1 MIVKESFE
9 NNTIKPDFTRSMFDT
24 VAEMKAVSKK
34 TMPYVYIATC
44 KETGKAYIYN
54 KSADIDE
61 TLGLWRELG
70 AGNTSSGSGSD
81 SGSGSGS
88 GSDSGSGISVDE
100 VKVLIKSA
108 MAHTMYQFDTLP
120 DGNIDGIEFKI
131 GDRAYQGS
139 DKKIYVVEDEYN
151 GSISWA
157 LEGETSGGGSSGGG
171 SSGGG
176 GSNPS
181 EPSEPSTEY
190 TLYYGYI
197 NGSLPTTNKVT
208 DEGFTI
214 NADVLKALSS
224 KTITSKSNS
233 ITYTATETEDNAPG
247 QSFPT
252 YAYPASLGEITKYT
266 NSVGTFNVADSY
278 TRFDVD
284 VDGTAYYAYV
294 QTKGHAPMAGDTFDF
309 TYA

>member
-9 NNTIKPDFTRSMFDT
+9 NSTINPDFTRAMFNT

-54 KSADIDE
+54 KNNEIDE

-70 AGNTSSGSGSD
+70 AENTSSG
-81 SGSGSGS
+81 
-88 GSDSGSGISVDE
+88 SGSGISVDE
-100 VKVLIKSA
+100 VKNLIKAA
-108 MAHTMYQFDTLP
+108 MSHTMYQFDTLP

-139 DKKIYVVEDEYN
+139 DKKIYVVEDEYD
-151 GSISWA
+151 GSISWT
-157 LEGETSGGGSSGGG
+157 LESETSGGG

-181 EPSEPSTEY
+181 EPSEPSTKY

-197 NGSLPTTNKVT
+197 NGSLSTTEKVT

-214 NADVLKALSS
+214 NADVLKSLSS

-233 ITYTATETEDNAPG
+233 ITYTATDTEENAPG

-278 TRFDVD
+278 TKFDVD
-284 VDGTAYYAYV
+284 VDGTAYYAYA

>member
-9 NNTIKPDFTRSMFDT
+9 NSTINPDFTRSMFNT
-24 VAEMKAVSKK
+24 VTEMKAVSKK

-54 KSADIDE
+54 KNNEIDE

-70 AGNTSSGSGSD
+70 AENTSSGSGSD
-81 SGSGSGS
+81 SGN
-88 GSDSGSGISVDE
+88 GISVDE
-100 VKVLIKSA
+100 VKNLIKAA

-120 DGNIDGIEFKI
+120 DENIDGIEFKI

-139 DKKIYVVEDEYN
+139 DKKIYVVEDEYD

-157 LEGETSGGGSSGGG
+157 LESETSGGG

-181 EPSEPSTEY
+181 EPSEPSTKY

-197 NGSLPTTNKVT
+197 NGSLSTTEKVT

-214 NADVLKALSS
+214 NGDVLKALSS

-233 ITYTATETEDNAPG
+233 ITYTATDTEENALG

>member
-9 NNTIKPDFTRSMFDT
+9 NSTINPDFTRSMFNT
-24 VAEMKAVSKK
+24 VAEMKAVPKK

-54 KSADIDE
+54 KNNEIDE

-70 AGNTSSGSGSD
+70 AGNTSSGSGND
-81 SGSGSGS
+81 SGN
-88 GSDSGSGISVDE
+88 GISVDE
-100 VKVLIKSA
+100 VKNLIKAA

-120 DGNIDGIEFKI
+120 DENIDGIEFKI

-139 DKKIYVVEDEYN
+139 DKKIYVVEDEYD

-157 LEGETSGGGSSGGG
+157 LESETSGGG

-181 EPSEPSTEY
+181 EPSEPSTKY

-197 NGSLPTTNKVT
+197 NGSLSTTEKVT

-233 ITYTATETEDNAPG
+233 ITYTATDTEENALG

-278 TRFDVD
+278 TKFDVN

>member
-9 NNTIKPDFTRSMFDT
+9 NSTINPDFTRSMFNT
-24 VAEMKAVSKK
+24 VAEMKAVPKK
-34 TMPYVYIATC
+34 TMPYLYIATC

-54 KSADIDE
+54 KNNEIDE

-70 AGNTSSGSGSD
+70 SGNTS
-81 SGSGSGS
+81 SGSGS
-88 GSDSGSGISVDE
+88 GSDSGSGISVEE
-100 VKVLIKSA
+100 VKVLIKAA
-108 MAHTMYQFDTLP
+108 MTHTMYQFDTLP

-171 SSGGG
+171 

-181 EPSEPSTEY
+181 EPSEPSTTY

-197 NGSLPTTNKVT
+197 NGSLPTTEKVT

-233 ITYTATETEDNAPG
+233 ITYTATEAEDNALG

-266 NSVGTFNVADSY
+266 NSVGTFNVVDSY
-278 TRFDVD
+278 TRFDID

>member
-9 NNTIKPDFTRSMFDT
+9 NNTINPDFTRSMFNT
-24 VAEMKAVSKK
+24 VAEMKAVPKK
-34 TMPYVYIATC
+34 SMPYVYIATC

-54 KSADIDE
+54 KSADMDE

-81 SGSGSGS
+81 SGSG
-88 GSDSGSGISVDE
+88 ISVDE
-100 VKVLIKSA
+100 VKNLIKAA

-120 DGNIDGIEFKI
+120 DENIDGIEFKI

-157 LEGETSGGGSSGGG
+157 LESETSGGGSSGGG
-171 SSGGG
+171 GT
-176 GSNPS
+176 NPS
-181 EPSEPSTEY
+181 EPSEPSTKY

-197 NGSLPTTNKVT
+197 NGSLSTTEKVT

-233 ITYTATETEDNAPG
+233 ITYTATDTEENALG

>member
-9 NNTIKPDFTRSMFDT
+9 NNTINPDFTRSMFNT

-34 TMPYVYIATC
+34 YMPYVYIATC

-54 KSADIDE
+54 KNNEIDE
-61 TLGLWRELG
+61 TLGLWREF
-70 AGNTSSGSGSD
+70 GSGGTS
-81 SGSGSGS
+81 SGS

-100 VKVLIKSA
+100 VKNLIKAA

-139 DKKIYVVEDEYN
+139 DKKIYVVEDEYD

-157 LEGETSGGGSSGGG
+157 LEGETSGGG

-181 EPSEPSTEY
+181 EPSEPSTKY

-233 ITYTATETEDNAPG
+233 ITYTATETEENAPG

>member
-9 NNTIKPDFTRSMFDT
+9 NNTINPDFTRSMFNT
-24 VAEMKAVSKK
+24 VAEMKAVPKK

-54 KSADIDE
+54 KSADMDE

-70 AGNTSSGSGSD
+70 AGNTSSGSGS
-81 SGSGSGS
+81 GS

-100 VKVLIKSA
+100 VKNLIKSA

-120 DGNIDGIEFKI
+120 DENIDGIEFKI

-139 DKKIYVVEDEYN
+139 DKKIYVVEDEYD

-157 LEGETSGGGSSGGG
+157 LESETSGGG

-181 EPSEPSTEY
+181 NPSEPSTEY

-197 NGSLPTTNKVT
+197 NGSLSTTEKVT

-233 ITYTATETEDNAPG
+233 ITYTATETEDNAIG

-278 TRFDVD
+278 TRFDVN

>member
-9 NNTIKPDFTRSMFDT
+9 NNTINPDFTRSMFNT
-24 VAEMKAVSKK
+24 VAEMKAVPKK

-54 KSADIDE
+54 KSADMDE

-81 SGSGSGS
+81 SGSG
-88 GSDSGSGISVDE
+88 ISVDE
-100 VKVLIKSA
+100 VKNLIKAA

-120 DGNIDGIEFKI
+120 DENIDGIEFKI

-139 DKKIYVVEDEYN
+139 DKKIYVVEDEYD
-151 GSISWA
+151 GSISWV
-157 LEGETSGGGSSGGG
+157 LESETSGGGSSGGG
-171 SSGGG
+171 GT
-176 GSNPS
+176 NPS
-181 EPSEPSTEY
+181 EPSEPSIEY

-197 NGSLPTTNKVT
+197 NGSLSTTEKVT

-214 NADVLKALSS
+214 NGDVLKSLSS

-233 ITYTATETEDNAPG
+233 ITYTATDTEENALG

-278 TRFDVD
+278 TRFDVN

>member
-9 NNTIKPDFTRSMFDT
+9 NNTINPDFTRSMFNT
-24 VAEMKAVSKK
+24 VAEMKAVPKK

-54 KSADIDE
+54 KNNEIDE

-70 AGNTSSGSGSD
+70 AGNTSG
-81 SGSGSGS
+81 GS

-100 VKVLIKSA
+100 VKNLIKAA

-139 DKKIYVVEDEYN
+139 DKKIYVVEDEYD

-157 LEGETSGGGSSGGG
+157 LESETSGGG

-181 EPSEPSTEY
+181 EPSEPSTRY

-197 NGSLPTTNKVT
+197 NGSLSTTEKVT

-233 ITYTATETEDNAPG
+233 ITYTATETEDNALG

-278 TRFDVD
+278 TRFDVN

>member
-1 MIVKESFE
+1 MIVKESLE
-9 NNTIKPDFTRSMFDT
+9 NNTINPDFTRSMFKT
-24 VAEMKAVSKK
+24 VADMKAVPKK
-34 TMPYVYIATC
+34 SMPYVYIATC

-54 KSADIDE
+54 KNNELDE

-81 SGSGSGS
+81 TGSGT
-88 GSDSGSGISVDE
+88 GSGISVDE
-100 VKVLIKSA
+100 VKNLIKAA

-139 DKKIYVVEDEYN
+139 DKKIYVVEDEYD

-157 LEGETSGGGSSGGG
+157 LESETSGGGSSGGG

-181 EPSEPSTEY
+181 EPSEPSTTY

-197 NGSLPTTNKVT
+197 NGSLPTTEKVT

-233 ITYTATETEDNAPG
+233 ITYTATETEDNALG

-266 NSVGTFNVADSY
+266 NSVGTFNVVDSY
-278 TRFDVD
+278 TRFDVN

>member
-9 NNTIKPDFTRSMFDT
+9 NNTINPDFTRSMFNT
-24 VAEMKAVSKK
+24 VAEMKAVPKK

-70 AGNTSSGSGSD
+70 SGNTSSGSGSD
-81 SGSGSGS
+81 SGSG
-88 GSDSGSGISVDE
+88 ISVDK
-100 VKVLIKSA
+100 VKELIKAA
-108 MAHTMYQFDTLP
+108 MTHTMYQFDTLP

-157 LEGETSGGGSSGGG
+157 LESETSGGG

-197 NGSLPTTNKVT
+197 NGSLSTTEKVT

-233 ITYTATETEDNAPG
+233 ITYTATETEDNALG

-266 NSVGTFNVADSY
+266 NSVGTFNVVDSY
-278 TRFDVD
+278 TRFDID

-294 QTKGHAPMAGDTFDF
+294 QTKGHAPMTGDTFDF

>member
-1 MIVKESFE
+1 MALSFSDNIGYSGSR
-9 NNTIKPDFTRSMFDT
+9 NNFERDYYATIADM
-24 VAEMKAVSKK
+24 VAVKK
-34 TMPYVYIATC
+34 TKMPTMFIAMC
-44 KETGKAYIYN
+44 GETGKAYLYN
-54 KSADIDE
+54 KSNEFDE

-70 AGNTSSGSGSD
+70 AGNTSSGSGT
-81 SGSGSGS
+81 
-88 GSDSGSGISVDE
+88 GSGISVDE
-100 VKVLIKSA
+100 VKNLIKTA

-139 DKKIYVVEDEYN
+139 DKKIYVVEDEYD

-157 LEGETSGGGSSGGG
+157 LESETSGGGSSGGGSSGGG

-181 EPSEPSTEY
+181 EPSEPSTKY

-197 NGSLPTTNKVT
+197 NGSLPTTEKVT

-233 ITYTATETEDNAPG
+233 ITYTATETEDSAPG

-266 NSVGTFNVADSY
+266 NSVGTFNVVDSY
-278 TRFDVD
+278 TRFDID

>member
-1 MIVKESFE
+1 MLVNESFE
-9 NNTIKPDFTRSMFDT
+9 NNTMQPNFTRDIFKT
-24 VAEMKAVSKK
+24 IAEMKAVPKK
-34 TMPYVYIATC
+34 KMPKMLISAC
-44 KETGKAYIYN
+44 LETGKIYVYN
-54 KSADIDE
+54 KNGEVDE
-61 TLGLWRELG
+61 TLGLWREIG
-70 AGNTSSGSGSD
+70 FAKNEQGD
-81 SGSGSGS
+81 SGT
-88 GSDSGSGISVDE
+88 GSGISVDE
-100 VKVLIKSA
+100 VKNLIKAA

-139 DKKIYVVEDEYN
+139 DKKIYVVEDEYD

-157 LEGETSGGGSSGGG
+157 LESETSGGG

-181 EPSEPSTEY
+181 EPSTTY

-197 NGSLPTTNKVT
+197 NGSLPTTEKVT

-233 ITYTATETEDNAPG
+233 ITYTATETEDNALG

-266 NSVGTFNVADSY
+266 NGVGTFNVADSY

>member
-9 NNTIKPDFTRSMFDT
+9 NSTINPDFTRSMFNT

-54 KSADIDE
+54 KNNEIDE
-61 TLGLWRELG
+61 TLGLWREFG
-70 AGNTSSGSGSD
+70 SGGSSSGSS
-81 SGSGSGS
+81 
-88 GSDSGSGISVDE
+88 SGSGISADE

-108 MAHTMYQFDTLP
+108 MVHTMYQFDTLP

-139 DKKIYVVEDEYN
+139 DKKIYVVEDEYD

-157 LEGETSGGGSSGGG
+157 LESETSGGG

-197 NGSLPTTNKVT
+197 NGSLSTTEKVT

-214 NADVLKALSS
+214 NADVLKSLSS

-278 TRFDVD
+278 TKFDIN

>member
-9 NNTIKPDFTRSMFDT
+9 NSTINPDFTRSMFNT

-54 KSADIDE
+54 KNNEIDE
-61 TLGLWRELG
+61 TLGLWREFG
-70 AGNTSSGSGSD
+70 SGNTS
-81 SGSGSGS
+81 S
-88 GSDSGSGISVDE
+88 GSDSGSGISVEE
-100 VKVLIKSA
+100 VKVLIKAA
-108 MAHTMYQFDTLP
+108 MSHTMYQFDTLP

-139 DKKIYVVEDEYN
+139 DKKIYVVEDEYA

-157 LEGETSGGGSSGGG
+157 LESETSGGG

-197 NGSLPTTNKVT
+197 NGSLPTTEKVT

-233 ITYTATETEDNAPG
+233 ITYTATETEDNAIG

-278 TRFDVD
+278 TKFDVN

>member
-9 NNTIKPDFTRSMFDT
+9 NSTIKPDFTRSMFNT

-54 KSADIDE
+54 KNNEIDE
-61 TLGLWRELG
+61 TLGLWREFG
-70 AGNTSSGSGSD
+70 SGGTSSGSGSD
-81 SGSGSGS
+81 S

-100 VKVLIKSA
+100 VKNLIKAA

-120 DGNIDGIEFKI
+120 YENIDGIEFKI

-139 DKKIYVVEDEYN
+139 DKKIYVVEDEYD

-157 LEGETSGGGSSGGG
+157 LESETSGGGSSG
-171 SSGGG
+171 SG

-181 EPSEPSTEY
+181 EPSEPSTKY

-197 NGSLPTTNKVT
+197 NGSLPTTEKVT

-224 KTITSKSNS
+224 KTITNKSNS
-233 ITYTATETEDNAPG
+233 ITYTATEAEDNALG

-266 NSVGTFNVADSY
+266 NSVGTFNVVDSY
-278 TRFDVD
+278 TRFDID

>member
-9 NNTIKPDFTRSMFDT
+9 NSTINPDFTRSMFNT

-54 KSADIDE
+54 KSADMDE

-81 SGSGSGS
+81 SGN
-88 GSDSGSGISVDE
+88 GISVDE
-100 VKVLIKSA
+100 VKNLIKAA

-120 DGNIDGIEFKI
+120 DENIDGIEFKI

-139 DKKIYVVEDEYN
+139 DKKIYVVEDEYD

-157 LEGETSGGGSSGGG
+157 LESETSGGG

-197 NGSLPTTNKVT
+197 NGSLSTTEKVT

-224 KTITSKSNS
+224 KIITSKSNS
-233 ITYTATETEDNAPG
+233 ITYTATDTEENALG

>member
-9 NNTIKPDFTRSMFDT
+9 NSTINPDFTRSMFNT

-54 KSADIDE
+54 KNNEIDE
-61 TLGLWRELG
+61 TLGLWREFG
-70 AGNTSSGSGSD
+70 AGGTS

-88 GSDSGSGISVDE
+88 GISADE
-100 VKVLIKSA
+100 VKNLIKAA

-139 DKKIYVVEDEYN
+139 DKKIYVVEDEYD

-157 LEGETSGGGSSGGG
+157 LESETSGGGSSGGG

-181 EPSEPSTEY
+181 EPSEPSTTY

-197 NGSLPTTNKVT
+197 NGSLSTTNKVT

-233 ITYTATETEDNAPG
+233 ITYTATETEDSAPG

-278 TRFDVD
+278 TRFDID

>member
-1 MIVKESFE
+1 MIVKESLE
-9 NNTIKPDFTRSMFDT
+9 NNTINPDFTRSMFNT
-24 VAEMKAVSKK
+24 VADMKAVPKK
-34 TMPYVYIATC
+34 SMPYVYIATC

-70 AGNTSSGSGSD
+70 AGSTSSGSGSD
-81 SGSGSGS
+81 SGSG
-88 GSDSGSGISVDE
+88 ISADE

-171 SSGGG
+171 

-197 NGSLPTTNKVT
+197 NGSLPTTEKVT

-233 ITYTATETEDNAPG
+233 ITYTATETEDNALG

>member
-9 NNTIKPDFTRSMFDT
+9 NNTINPDFTRSMFNT
-24 VAEMKAVSKK
+24 VAEMRAVSKK

-54 KSADIDE
+54 KNNEIDE
-61 TLGLWRELG
+61 TLGLWREFG
-70 AGNTSSGSGSD
+70 AGGTSSGSGSD
-81 SGSGSGS
+81 SGSG
-88 GSDSGSGISVDE
+88 ISADE
-100 VKVLIKSA
+100 VKELIKAA

-181 EPSEPSTEY
+181 EPSTEY

-197 NGSLPTTNKVT
+197 NGSLSTTEKVT

-233 ITYTATETEDNAPG
+233 ITYTATDTEENAPG

-252 YAYPASLGEITKYT
+252 YA
-266 NSVGTFNVADSY
+266 
-278 TRFDVD
+278 
-284 VDGTAYYAYV
+284 
-294 QTKGHAPMAGDTFDF
+294 
-309 TYA
+309 

>member
-1 MIVKESFE
+1 MLVNESFE
-9 NNTIKPDFTRSMFDT
+9 NNTMQPNFTRDIFNT
-24 VAEMKAVSKK
+24 IAEMKAVPKK
-34 TMPYVYIATC
+34 KMPKMLISAC
-44 KETGKAYIYN
+44 LETGKIYVYN
-54 KSADIDE
+54 KSGEVDE
-61 TLGLWRELG
+61 TLGLWREIG
-70 AGNTSSGSGSD
+70 FAKNEQGD
-81 SGSGSGS
+81 SGT
-88 GSDSGSGISVDE
+88 GSGISVDE
-100 VKVLIKSA
+100 IKNLIKAA

-120 DGNIDGIEFKI
+120 DENIDGIEFKI

-139 DKKIYVVEDEYN
+139 DKKIYVVEDEYD
-151 GSISWA
+151 GSVSWA
-157 LEGETSGGGSSGGG
+157 LESETSGGG

-181 EPSEPSTEY
+181 EPSEPSTTY

-197 NGSLPTTNKVT
+197 NGSLSTTEKVT

-214 NADVLKALSS
+214 NGDVLKALSS

-233 ITYTATETEDNAPG
+233 ITYTATETEDSALG

-278 TRFDVD
+278 TRFDVN

>member
-1 MIVKESFE
+1 MIVAESLE
-9 NNTIKPDFTRSMFDT
+9 NNTIQPDFKRAMFNT

-34 TMPYVYIATC
+34 SMPYVYIATC

-70 AGNTSSGSGSD
+70 SADTSSGSGSD
-81 SGSGSGS
+81 SGSG
-88 GSDSGSGISVDE
+88 ISIDE
-100 VKVLIKSA
+100 VKNLIKSA

-120 DGNIDGIEFKI
+120 DGNIDGIEFQI

-139 DKKIYVVEDEYN
+139 DKKIYVVEDEYD

-157 LEGETSGGGSSGGG
+157 LESETSGGG

-181 EPSEPSTEY
+181 EPSEPSTTY

-197 NGSLPTTNKVT
+197 NGSLPTTEKVT

-233 ITYTATETEDNAPG
+233 ITYTATEAEDNALG

-278 TRFDVD
+278 TKCDVN

>member
-9 NNTIKPDFTRSMFDT
+9 NSTINPDFTRSMFNT
-24 VAEMKAVSKK
+24 VAEMKAVPKK
-34 TMPYVYIATC
+34 TMPYLYIATC

-54 KSADIDE
+54 KNNEIDE

-70 AGNTSSGSGSD
+70 SGNTS
-81 SGSGSGS
+81 SGSGS
-88 GSDSGSGISVDE
+88 GSDSGSGISVEE
-100 VKVLIKSA
+100 VKVLIKAA

-171 SSGGG
+171 

-181 EPSEPSTEY
+181 EPSEPSTTY

-197 NGSLPTTNKVT
+197 NGSLPTTEKVT

-214 NADVLKALSS
+214 NADVLKSLSS

-233 ITYTATETEDNAPG
+233 ITYTATETEDNALG

-266 NSVGTFNVADSY
+266 NSVGTFNVVDSY
-278 TRFDVD
+278 TRFDID

>member
-9 NNTIKPDFTRSMFDT
+9 NNTINPDFTRSMFNT
-24 VAEMKAVSKK
+24 VAEMKAVPKK

-54 KSADIDE
+54 KSADMDE

-70 AGNTSSGSGSD
+70 AGNTSSGSGS
-81 SGSGSGS
+81 GSGS

-100 VKVLIKSA
+100 VKNLIKAA

-120 DGNIDGIEFKI
+120 DENIDGIEFKI

-139 DKKIYVVEDEYN
+139 DKKIYVVEDEYD

-157 LEGETSGGGSSGGG
+157 LESETSGGG

-181 EPSEPSTEY
+181 APSEPSEPSTKY

-197 NGSLPTTNKVT
+197 NGSLSTTEKVT

-233 ITYTATETEDNAPG
+233 ITYTATDTEENVLG
-247 QSFPT
+247 QSFPRNDC
-252 YAYPASLGEITKYT
+252 PASLGEITKYT

-278 TRFDVD
+278 TRFDVN

>member
-1 MIVKESFE
+1 MLVNESFE
-9 NNTIKPDFTRSMFDT
+9 NNTMQPNFTRDIFNT
-24 VAEMKAVSKK
+24 IAEMKAVPKK
-34 TMPYVYIATC
+34 KMPKMLISAC
-44 KETGKAYIYN
+44 LETGKIYVYN
-54 KSADIDE
+54 KSGEVDE
-61 TLGLWRELG
+61 TLGLWREIG
-70 AGNTSSGSGSD
+70 FAKNEQGD
-81 SGSGSGS
+81 SGT
-88 GSDSGSGISVDE
+88 GSGISVDE
-100 VKVLIKSA
+100 VKNLIKAA

-120 DGNIDGIEFKI
+120 DENIDGIEFQI

-139 DKKIYVVEDEYN
+139 DKKIYVVEDEYD

-157 LEGETSGGGSSGGG
+157 LESEISGGG

-176 GSNPS
+176 GTNPS
-181 EPSEPSTEY
+181 EPSEPSTTY

-197 NGSLPTTNKVT
+197 NGSLSTTEKVT

-233 ITYTATETEDNAPG
+233 ITYTATETEDNALG

-278 TRFDVD
+278 TRFDID

>member
-9 NNTIKPDFTRSMFDT
+9 NNTINPDFTRSMFNT
-24 VAEMKAVSKK
+24 VAEMKAVPKK
-34 TMPYVYIATC
+34 TMPYLYIATC

-54 KSADIDE
+54 KNNEIDE

-70 AGNTSSGSGSD
+70 SGNTS
-81 SGSGSGS
+81 SGSGS
-88 GSDSGSGISVDE
+88 GSDSGSGISVEE
-100 VKVLIKSA
+100 VKVLIKAA

-151 GSISWA
+151 DSISWA
-157 LEGETSGGGSSGGG
+157 LEGETSGGG

-181 EPSEPSTEY
+181 EPSEPSTTY

-233 ITYTATETEDNAPG
+233 ITYTATEAEDNALG

-266 NSVGTFNVADSY
+266 NSVGTFNVVDSY
-278 TRFDVD
+278 TRFDID

>member
-81 SGSGSGS
+81 SGS
-88 GSDSGSGISVDE
+88 DSGSGISVDE

-139 DKKIYVVEDEYN
+139 DKKIYVVEDEYD

-157 LEGETSGGGSSGGG
+157 LESETSGGGSSGGG
-171 SSGGG
+171 D
-176 GSNPS
+176 SNPS

-197 NGSLPTTNKVT
+197 NGSLSTTEKVT

-233 ITYTATETEDNAPG
+233 ITYTATETEDNALG

-278 TRFDVD
+278 TRFDID

>member
-9 NNTIKPDFTRSMFDT
+9 NNTINPDFTRSMFNT
-24 VAEMKAVSKK
+24 VAEMKAVPKK

-54 KSADIDE
+54 KSADMDE

-70 AGNTSSGSGSD
+70 AGNTSSGSGS
-81 SGSGSGS
+81 GS

-100 VKVLIKSA
+100 VKNLIKAA

-120 DGNIDGIEFKI
+120 DENIDGIEFKI

-139 DKKIYVVEDEYN
+139 DKKIYVVEDEYD

-157 LEGETSGGGSSGGG
+157 LESETSGGG

-181 EPSEPSTEY
+181 APSNPSEPSTKY

-197 NGSLPTTNKVT
+197 NGSLSTTEKVT

-233 ITYTATETEDNAPG
+233 ITYTATDTEENALG

-278 TRFDVD
+278 TRFDVN

>member
-9 NNTIKPDFTRSMFDT
+9 NSTINPDFTRSMFNT

-54 KSADIDE
+54 KNNEIDE
-61 TLGLWRELG
+61 TLGLWREFG
-70 AGNTSSGSGSD
+70 SGGTSSGSGSD
-81 SGSGSGS
+81 T
-88 GSDSGSGISVDE
+88 GSGISADE
-100 VKVLIKSA
+100 VKVLIKAA

-139 DKKIYVVEDEYN
+139 DKKIYVVEDEYD

-157 LEGETSGGGSSGGG
+157 LESETSGGGSSGGG
-171 SSGGG
+171 GT
-176 GSNPS
+176 NPS
-181 EPSEPSTEY
+181 EPSEPSTKY

-278 TRFDVD
+278 TRFDVV

>member
-9 NNTIKPDFTRSMFDT
+9 NSTINPDFTRSMFNT
-24 VAEMKAVSKK
+24 VAEMKAVPKK
-34 TMPYVYIATC
+34 TMPYLYIATC

-54 KSADIDE
+54 KNNEIDE

-70 AGNTSSGSGSD
+70 SGNTS
-81 SGSGSGS
+81 SGSGS
-88 GSDSGSGISVDE
+88 GSDSGSGISVEE
-100 VKVLIKSA
+100 VKVLIKAA

-171 SSGGG
+171 

-181 EPSEPSTEY
+181 EPSEPSTTY

-197 NGSLPTTNKVT
+197 NGSLSTTEKVT

-233 ITYTATETEDNAPG
+233 ITYTATEAEDNALG

-266 NSVGTFNVADSY
+266 NSVGTFNVVDSY
-278 TRFDVD
+278 TRFDID

>member
-9 NNTIKPDFTRSMFDT
+9 NSTIKPDFTRSMFNT

-34 TMPYVYIATC
+34 AMPYVYIATC

-54 KSADIDE
+54 KNNEIDE

-70 AGNTSSGSGSD
+70 AENTSSGSGSD
-81 SGSGSGS
+81 SGN
-88 GSDSGSGISVDE
+88 GISVDE
-100 VKVLIKSA
+100 VKNLIKAA

-120 DGNIDGIEFKI
+120 VENIDGIEFKI

-139 DKKIYVVEDEYN
+139 DKKIYVVEDEYD

-157 LEGETSGGGSSGGG
+157 LESETSGGG

-181 EPSEPSTEY
+181 EPSEPSTKY

-197 NGSLPTTNKVT
+197 NGSLSTTEKVT

-233 ITYTATETEDNAPG
+233 ITYTATDTEENALG

-266 NSVGTFNVADSY
+266 NSIGTFNVADSY
-278 TRFDVD
+278 TRFDID
-284 VDGTAYYAYV
+284 VDGTSYYAYV

>member
-1 MIVKESFE
+1 MIVKESLE
-9 NNTIKPDFTRSMFDT
+9 NNTINPDFTRSMFKT
-24 VAEMKAVSKK
+24 VADMKAVPKK
-34 TMPYVYIATC
+34 SMPYVYIATC

-54 KSADIDE
+54 KNNEIDE

-81 SGSGSGS
+81 SGSG
-88 GSDSGSGISVDE
+88 ISVDE
-100 VKVLIKSA
+100 VKNLIKAA

-120 DGNIDGIEFKI
+120 DGNIDGIEFQI

-139 DKKIYVVEDEYN
+139 DKKIYVVEDEYD

-157 LEGETSGGGSSGGG
+157 LESETSGGGSSGGG
-171 SSGGG
+171 GT
-176 GSNPS
+176 NPS
-181 EPSEPSTEY
+181 EPSEPSTTY

-214 NADVLKALSS
+214 NGDVLKALSS

-233 ITYTATETEDNAPG
+233 ITYTATETEDNAIG

-266 NSVGTFNVADSY
+266 NSLGTFNVVDSY
-278 TRFDVD
+278 TRFDID

>member
-9 NNTIKPDFTRSMFDT
+9 NSTINPDFKRSMFNT
-24 VAEMKAVSKK
+24 VAEMKAVPKK

-54 KSADIDE
+54 KNNEMDE

-70 AGNTSSGSGSD
+70 AENTS
-81 SGSGSGS
+81 SGS

-100 VKVLIKSA
+100 VKNLITAA

-120 DGNIDGIEFKI
+120 DENIDGIEFKI

-139 DKKIYVVEDEYN
+139 DKKIYVVEDEYD

-157 LEGETSGGGSSGGG
+157 LESETSGGG

-181 EPSEPSTEY
+181 EPSEPSTKY

-197 NGSLPTTNKVT
+197 NGSLSTTEKVT

-233 ITYTATETEDNAPG
+233 ITYTATDTEENALG

-278 TRFDVD
+278 TRFDVN

>member
-1 MIVKESFE
+1 MIVKGSFE
-9 NNTIKPDFTRSMFDT
+9 NSTINPDFTRSMFNT
-24 VAEMKAVSKK
+24 VAEMKTVSKK
-34 TMPYVYIATC
+34 TMPYIYIATC

-54 KSADIDE
+54 KNNEIDE

-70 AGNTSSGSGSD
+70 AENTS
-81 SGSGSGS
+81 SGS

-100 VKVLIKSA
+100 VKNLIKAA

-120 DGNIDGIEFKI
+120 DENIDGIEFKI

-139 DKKIYVVEDEYN
+139 DKKIYVVEDEYD

-157 LEGETSGGGSSGGG
+157 LESETSGGG

-181 EPSEPSTEY
+181 EPSEPSTKY

-197 NGSLPTTNKVT
+197 NGSLSTTEKVT

-233 ITYTATETEDNAPG
+233 ITYTATETEDNALG

-278 TRFDVD
+278 TKFDVN

>member
-1 MIVKESFE
+1 MLVNEALE
-9 NNTIKPDFTRSMFDT
+9 NNTMQPNFTRDIFKT
-24 VAEMKAVSKK
+24 IAEMKAVPKK
-34 TMPYVYIATC
+34 KMPQMLISAC
-44 KETGKAYIYN
+44 LETGKIYVYN
-54 KSADIDE
+54 KSGEVDE

-70 AGNTSSGSGSD
+70 AGNTSS
-81 SGSGSGS
+81 
-88 GSDSGSGISVDE
+88 DSGSGISVDE
-100 VKVLIKSA
+100 VKTLIKAA

-139 DKKIYVVEDEYN
+139 DKKIYVVEDEYD

-157 LEGETSGGGSSGGG
+157 LESETSGGG

-181 EPSEPSTEY
+181 EPSEPSTTY

-278 TRFDVD
+278 TRFDVV

>member
-9 NNTIKPDFTRSMFDT
+9 NSTINPDFTRSMFST

-54 KSADIDE
+54 KNNEIDE

-70 AGNTSSGSGSD
+70 AGNTSG
-81 SGSGSGS
+81 GS
-88 GSDSGSGISVDE
+88 GSDSGSGISADE
-100 VKVLIKSA
+100 VKNLIKAA

-139 DKKIYVVEDEYN
+139 DKKIYVVEDEYD

-157 LEGETSGGGSSGGG
+157 LESETSGGGSSGGG
-171 SSGGG
+171 GT
-176 GSNPS
+176 NPS

-197 NGSLPTTNKVT
+197 NGSLSTTEKVT

-214 NADVLKALSS
+214 NGDVLKTLSS
-224 KTITSKSNS
+224 KIITSKSNS
-233 ITYTATETEDNAPG
+233 ITYTATETEDNALG

>member
-1 MIVKESFE
+1 MLVNESFE
-9 NNTIKPDFTRSMFDT
+9 NNTMQPNFTRDIFNT
-24 VAEMKAVSKK
+24 IAEMKAVPKK
-34 TMPYVYIATC
+34 KMPKMLISAC
-44 KETGKAYIYN
+44 LETGKIYVYN
-54 KSADIDE
+54 KSGEVDE
-61 TLGLWRELG
+61 TLGLWREIG
-70 AGNTSSGSGSD
+70 FAKNEQGD
-81 SGSGSGS
+81 SGT
-88 GSDSGSGISVDE
+88 GSGISVDE
-100 VKVLIKSA
+100 VKNLIKAA

-120 DGNIDGIEFKI
+120 DGNIDGIKFKI

-139 DKKIYVVEDEYN
+139 DKKIYVVEDEYD

-157 LEGETSGGGSSGGG
+157 LESETSGGGSSGGG
-171 SSGGG
+171 GT
-176 GSNPS
+176 NPS
-181 EPSEPSTEY
+181 EPSEPSTKY

-233 ITYTATETEDNAPG
+233 ITYTATETEDNALG

-278 TRFDVD
+278 TRFDID

>member
-9 NNTIKPDFTRSMFDT
+9 NSTINPDFTRSMFNT

-54 KSADIDE
+54 KNNEIDE

-70 AGNTSSGSGSD
+70 AENTSSGSGSD
-81 SGSGSGS
+81 SGN
-88 GSDSGSGISVDE
+88 GISVDE
-100 VKVLIKSA
+100 VKNLIKAA

-120 DGNIDGIEFKI
+120 DENIDGIEFKI

-139 DKKIYVVEDEYN
+139 DKKIYVVEDEYD

-157 LEGETSGGGSSGGG
+157 LESETSGGG

-181 EPSEPSTEY
+181 EPSEPSTKY

-197 NGSLPTTNKVT
+197 NGSLSTTEKVT

-233 ITYTATETEDNAPG
+233 ITYTATETEENALG

>member
-9 NNTIKPDFTRSMFDT
+9 NSTINPDFTRSMFNT
-24 VAEMKAVSKK
+24 VAEMKVVSKK

-54 KSADIDE
+54 KNNEMDE
-61 TLGLWRELG
+61 TLGLWRELS
-70 AGNTSSGSGSD
+70 AENTS
-81 SGSGSGS
+81 SGS

-100 VKVLIKSA
+100 VKNLIKAA

-120 DGNIDGIEFKI
+120 DENIDGIEFKI

-157 LEGETSGGGSSGGG
+157 LESETSGGGSSGGG
-171 SSGGG
+171 GT
-176 GSNPS
+176 NPS
-181 EPSEPSTEY
+181 EPSEPSTKY

-197 NGSLPTTNKVT
+197 NGSLSTTEKVT

-233 ITYTATETEDNAPG
+233 ITYTATDTEENALG

-278 TRFDVD
+278 TRFDVN